1 MEFSVQADNLLM
13 LREAVRS
20 NCGEVRFGSEF
31 CEYNIPSTK
40 AIEKAYELANHEGK
54 EFVYVTPRVSNKS
67 LEKIR
72 KQLAFLNGVE
82 KISIVVNDFGVLNIL
97 KNYPNLKPHLGRQLI
112 YIPARCPWKDITP
125 QKVGFLTRR
134 RVAKIFYQTS
144 LNYSPTIKFF
154 QSFGIRSV
162 DVDWI
167 PRSFPSFSFLV
178 ENELELFVH
187 LYFLPTTTT
196 RMCHTARFLGE
207 KTLESCSKP
216 CHTRAFQMENAILG
230 IKLYLHGNTVFQF
243 MEPTKNDVK
252 KLENSDVI
260 KVVVTMNPITKVE
273 SRQEI
278 DKLIRDLHP

>member
-31 CEYNIPSTK
+31 CEYNIPSIK
-40 AIEKAYELANHEGK
+40 AIEEAYALANHEGK
-54 EFVYVTPRVSNKS
+54 EFVYVTPRVSNRS

-144 LNYSPTIKFF
+144 LNYLPTIKFF
-154 QSFGIRSV
+154 QSFGIRGV

-167 PRSFPSFSFLV
+167 PRGFPFFGFLV

-187 LYFLPTTTT
+187 LYFLPAATT

-207 KTLESCSKP
+207 KNLESCSKP
-216 CHTRAFQMENAILG
+216 CLTRAFLMENAILG
-230 IKLYLHGNTVFQF
+230 IKLYLHGNTVFRF

-252 KLENSDVI
+252 ELVNSEVT

-273 SRQEI
+273 SRHEI
-278 DKLIRDLHP
+278 DVLIRDLQP